1 MSKNLDT
8 VLALPPFN
16 SKVALTIL
24 STTLHNEV
32 TKTGIS
38 KVVIG
43 VSGGIDSALTLY
55 LAAQLFPKESIHA
68 VFMPYKSSAPSS
80 RDHALEAT
88 DKIGVKLNTIEITNM
103 ADPYYETFP
112 AEERLRRGNILARL
126 RMIVLYDQSAA
137 TGGLVLGTSNKTEML
152 LGYSTLWGDMASAVN
167 PLGDLY
173 KFQVR
178 TLSRELGVPDNIIDK
193 PPSADLWEGQS
204 DEDEMD
210 ITYDLA
216 DRILYHWIDKGWPPS
231 RVNAALTAAG
241 IDTSMSQLVFQ
252 KVQRSQ
258 YKRKM
263 PIIVKVSE
271 TTVDREFRYPRD
283 WGL

>member
-1 MSKNLDT
+1 MSKTLET
-8 VLALPPFN
+8 ALALPPIN
-16 SKVALTIL
+16 TKTALTIL
-24 STTLHNEV
+24 TRTLQNEV

-55 LAAQLFPKESIHA
+55 LAARVFPKENIHA
-68 VFMPYKSSAPSS
+68 IFMPYQSSSPSS
-80 RDHALEAT
+80 RDHAHEAT
-88 DKIGVKLNTIEITNM
+88 DKLGVKLDTVEITNM
-103 ADPYYETFP
+103 ADPYFATFP
-112 AEERLRRGNILARL
+112 PEERLRRGNILARL

-137 TGGLVLGTSNKTEML
+137 RRALVLGTSNKTEML

-178 TLSRELGVPDNIIDK
+178 ALSRELGVPDNIIDK
-193 PPSADLWEGQS
+193 PPSADLWEGQN

-210 ITYDLA
+210 ITYNLA
-216 DRILYHWIDKGWPPS
+216 DRILYHWIDKAWPKT
-231 RVNAALTAAG
+231 RITAALKASGENPENA
-241 IDTSMSQLVFQ
+241 DLVFQ

-258 YKRKM
+258 FKRKM
-263 PIIVKVSE
+263 PIIVKLSE